1 MKGRSKHMKTPNY
14 HDFYQKA
21 LIPIGYNDLI
31 ALKESDAYIPNSP
44 YTHWLIAVE
53 GVQLPQP
60 TIYYNWK
67 VSIYPADC
75 DGDFN
80 WKKPYYCS
88 VNMELMDQADKLA
101 SSLVASG
108 KKDELSSS
116 TLLEKIS

>member
-1 MKGRSKHMKTPNY
+1 MKTPNY

-21 LIPIGYNDLI
+21 LIPIGFNDLM
-31 ALKESDAYIPNSP
+31 ALKESDASIPNST

-53 GVQLPQP
+53 GEQLPQP

-67 VSIYPADC
+67 VSIYPADR

-80 WKKPYYCS
+80 WRKPYYCS
-88 VNMELMDQADKLA
+88 ENMELMDHANKLA
-101 SSLVASG
+101 SSFVASG
-108 KKDELSSS
+108 KKDKLSTS

>member
-1 MKGRSKHMKTPNY
+1 MKTPNY

-21 LIPIGYNDLI
+21 LIPIGFNDLK
-31 ALKESDAYIPNSP
+31 ALKESDATIPNSP

-80 WKKPYYCS
+80 WRKPYYCS
-88 VNMELMDQADKLA
+88 ENMELMDHANKLA
-101 SSLVASG
+101 SSFVASG